1 MTSISVIPLVSLW
14 LYLLHPGMCRDLSF
28 YKFGRN
34 SLGLFLSAP
43 LSFLSVAHRKC
54 VFSCA
59 PSCHKFWP
67 HWESHHHL
75 MLSVTKWCSLTNSGV
90 HRVNLCN
97 YKTSSC
103 TLHYQFYQNKCEVS
117 VSSLY
122 PFWGN
127 FFFFNLF
134 TAWLR
139 KRAAIYYFSSK
150 DPNSFNKATE
160 GFQ

>member
-103 TLHYQFYQNKCEVS
+103 SLHYQFYQNKCEVS

-122 PFWGN
+122 PFWGI
-127 FFFFNLF
+127 FFFNLF